1 MIRLVQ
7 EIRETLKNISDKVDN
22 WFNKPEEARK
32 YKPLDNGWTIDQIL
46 EHISLTNHFLLILI
60 DKGARKA
67 LENANKLNLQ
77 TELDGYEFEKKKLDE
92 IGLHKSFEWIRPE
105 HMEPKGEKSSAETRE
120 IIGEQFQQCSKHLE
134 NMPDGEGILHKTTM
148 TVNNLGKIDVYEYIY
163 FLAKHAERHLT
174 QMEKNEEE
182 FLSSIR

>member
-1 MIRLVQ
+1 MQLLQAIQ
-7 EIRETLKNISDKVDN
+7 EILINISERVNN
-22 WFNKPEEARK
+22 WFNKPEEVRK

-67 LENANKLNLQ
+67 LENANKLDLK

-92 IGLHKSFEWIRPE
+92 IGLHKSFELIRPE
-105 HMEPKGEKSSAETRE
+105 HMEPKGEKSFAEIRE
-120 IIGEQFQQCSKHLE
+120 IIHEQFQQCSKHLE
-134 NMPDGEGILHKTTM
+134 NMPDGEGILHKITM
-148 TVNNLGKIDVYEYIY
+148 TVNDLGKIDVYEYIY

-174 QMEKNEEE
+174 QMERNEDES
-182 FLSSIR
+182 LRLNV